1 MVFIIIINLFITDKY
16 TKLMDINKYT
26 FDVDIKLKK
35 PQIKKIIETLYEVK
49 VIDINTYRLPR
60 KRKNFGNLKN
70 YSLCLKRA
78 IVSISKNQKINI
90 INNL

>member
-1 MVFIIIINLFITDKY
+1 
-16 TKLMDINKYT
+16 MDCNKYT

-49 VIDINTYRLPR
+49 VININTYRLPR
-60 KRKNFGNLKN
+60 KRKSFRDLKN
-70 YSLCLKRA
+70 YSLSLKRA

-90 INNL
+90 LINKNNF